1 MKQQYFLNIDY
12 NGESELNFNI
22 NSNCDFNE
30 MTISVG
36 YTIQSSG
43 FAVNRPIMISSDLVN
58 NEIIGSIVDGYDFGT
73 YNYTKTLSIKN
84 AYRFSYKNL
93 FNINQNIKLYFSN
106 MNNSVPANLSGNIYL
121 LFEFFKY

>member
-12 NGESELNFNI
+12 NGEGELNFNI

-36 YTIQSSG
+36 YVLQSTG
-43 FAVNRPIMISSDLVN
+43 FAINRPIMISSDLVN
-58 NEIIGSIVDGYDFGT
+58 NEIISSIVDGFDFGT
-73 YNYTKTLSIKN
+73 YNYTKSLTNKN
-84 AYRFSYKNL
+84 AFRFSYKNL
-93 FNINQNIKLYFSN
+93 FNINQNIKLYFNN
-106 MNNSVPANLSGNIYL
+106 MNNSVPANISGNIYL